1 MGICKSKG
9 NNERKEDINN
19 SFINKEKI
27 NNTDILY
34 EHEPGFD
41 KENPIKIIFE
51 NNNIGNISIYIDS
64 NKTIEEMI
72 SFYFEIIKRP
82 ELYGDEK
89 IVFLRNGNAIPI
101 PYPKEPIETLKN
113 KGDTLET
120 FRIVVID
127 QEDKMRKKF

>member
-1 MGICKSKG
+1 MGICESKG
-9 NNERKEDINN
+9 NNEIKRDINN
-19 SFINKEKI
+19 SFINKGKI
-27 NNTDILY
+27 YNEDILY
-34 EHEPGFD
+34 EHEPGID
-41 KENPIKIIFE
+41 KENLIKIIFE

-89 IVFLRNGNAIPI
+89 ILFLRNGNAMPI
-101 PYPKEPIETLKN
+101 PYSKEPIETLKN
-113 KGDTLET
+113 KGDTLDT

-127 QEDKMRKKF
+127 QEDIMKKKF